1 MSRFKRF
8 ELIEQQPF
16 PFCYSSPFQTLTF
29 PSFFEH
35 SLDLDLDL
43 LVAPSPFDAV
53 ADLLH
58 APSLAYRRAERQL
71 ETELRLQ
78 SLGDRVAEL
87 ESRFD
92 RLIGGDRKYTW
103 TAEIKG
109 AEKNG
114 FDRKYKWVAEIVE
127 EEKKKK
133 KKQVKKVVKDKNV
146 TWTIQVESEGEE
158 EEEKK
163 KLVKGVAKNVKW
175 TAEISGKGTNSGSSR
190 KYTFQ
195 VESGDAEKKEK
206 VKEKEKE
213 KEKEKKKGNGLRIVE
228 IHEPS
233 NHRDVVLRQVG

>member
-8 ELIEQQPF
+8 QLIEQPF
-16 PFCYSSPFQTLTF
+16 PLCYSSPFQTLTF
-29 PSFFEH
+29 PSFLEH

-43 LVAPSPFDAV
+43 LLAPSPFD

-58 APSLAYRRAERQL
+58 APSLAYRRVESQI

-133 KKQVKKVVKDKNV
+133 KKQQVKKVVKDKNV
-146 TWTIQVESEGEE
+146 TWTIQLESEDEE
-158 EEEKK
+158 EERKK
-163 KLVKGVAKNVKW
+163 KLVKGLKNVKW
-175 TAEISGKGTNSGSSR
+175 TAEISGKGNNSGSSR

-195 VESGDAEKKEK
+195 VESDAEKKEK
-206 VKEKEKE
+206 VKEKE